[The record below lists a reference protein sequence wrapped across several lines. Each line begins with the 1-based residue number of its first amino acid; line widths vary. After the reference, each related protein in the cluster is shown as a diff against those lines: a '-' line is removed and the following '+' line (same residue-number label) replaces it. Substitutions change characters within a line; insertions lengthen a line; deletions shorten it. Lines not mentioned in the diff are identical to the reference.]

1 VAGWDTVTNSA
12 DAQLGR
18 NKEENADLRPRVEKA
33 GSSIPAVHK
42 AVSDVVGVTFVS
54 VKSNPLSS
62 SGTVDGIPRGAYSI
76 VVEGGDDTAIA
87 QAIYSVL
94 NGVAGTVGDE
104 NITLTDSEGN
114 DVVINFDRITRKYA
128 YLIVK
133 IDVPDEDD
141 YPDDGDDQII
151 ASLVAY
157 GATLAAGKKL
167 YNWKLRNALPN
178 LEGVDEVT
186 EILMGLTDPPT
197 LEATLTALITERF
210 MIDADYITVEHV

>member
-1 VAGWDTVTNSA
+1 
-12 DAQLGR
+12 
-18 NKEENADLRPRVEKA
+18 
-33 GSSIPAVHK
+33 
-42 AVSDVVGVTFVS
+42 
-54 VKSNPLSS
+54 
-62 SGTVDGIPRGAYSI
+62 